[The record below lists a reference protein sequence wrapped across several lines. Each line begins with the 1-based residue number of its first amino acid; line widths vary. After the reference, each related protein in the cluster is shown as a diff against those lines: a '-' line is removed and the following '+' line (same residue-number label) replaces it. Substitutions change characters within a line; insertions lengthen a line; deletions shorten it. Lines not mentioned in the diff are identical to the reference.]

1 MGWVRRV
8 AQLPNLRGAKP
19 KEALFL
25 LFNSQK
31 GKQYRCSLS
40 KCIASALSRL
50 ENKRSKGCPKRDIAD
65 QIKHPSLG
73 FLLWRLRCLWFYRC
87 KPILIRFQSAMRIN
101 TSFCHDCLKAS
112 PATQTLRPLVEQY
125 ICSACHSRISSRLP
139 NMGVVVTIP
148 SSIF

>member
-1 MGWVRRV
+1 M
-8 AQLPNLRGAKP
+8 LPSCQTCEGQNQRKLCFFFLIAK
-19 KEALFL
+19 KAS
-25 LFNSQK
+25 NIV
-31 GKQYRCSLS
+31 CSLS